1 MGGHA
6 IYIYISY
13 IYIYISY
20 IYIYI
25 SYIYI
30 YTHIHT
36 YNEMGTLNNMG
47 PNDQPPTIGAGAYW
61 NGSNRKTLPFNT
73 PNVGS

>member
-6 IYIYISY
+6 IYIYTY
-13 IYIYISY
+13 HT
-20 IYIYI
+20 
-25 SYIYI
+25 YI
-30 YTHIHT
+30 YTYHIYTYTYHIYIHIHT